1 MDATTTRERLREAAR
16 RTVRDA
22 RLPSGPPLRPT
33 RRACYFDLLLTLVI
47 GVSTVYYGIDNADN
61 VVTREIAPG
70 VVRVVPRPSG
80 PGGMAF
86 MVTLAAV
93 ASGALA
99 LRRRYPLA
107 VLCVVTAATLATP
120 QSVLRLTFY
129 AFVIAVYSAAVFS
142 PYRVATLAALPV
154 SVVLVGTSGNSV
166 TPIVPN
172 EYIALLI
179 LVPMAV
185 AAVGLRT
192 WKLRTDE
199 GRTRLSALEREQ
211 GEALRRAVEHER
223 ARIARELHDVVT
235 HNVSVMI
242 IQAGAARK
250 IMETSPEQ
258 AGEALLAVEA
268 GGRAAMTE
276 LRHVMGLLTMA
287 EQGEETD
294 GAADLDLAGTSAE
307 LAPQPGLD
315 QLESLVG
322 RVRDTGLPVD
332 LTVTG
337 PPRPLPPGLE
347 LAAYRVVQEAL
358 TNTVKHAFGATAAV
372 TVEYGPDRLRVEVTD
387 TGGHPGAGAPTG
399 NGRGLIGLRERLA
412 VHDGTLTTGRRMTGG
427 YRVEAL
433 IPLETP

>member
-1 MDATTTRERLREAAR
+1 MNVRTAPERLRKAI
-16 RTVRDA
+16 RDA
-22 RLPSGPPLRPT
+22 GQPAGPLPQPT
-33 RRACYFDLLLTLVI
+33 PRARQFDMLLALAIGIATL
-47 GVSTVYYGIDNADN
+47 YYAIDNWKQQ
-61 VVTREIAPG
+61 VPEFPPG
-70 VVRVVPRPSG
+70 AVRHVPPTG
-80 PGGMAF
+80 LGGLALMA
-86 MVTLAAV
+86 TLALI
-93 ASGALA
+93 ASAALA

-107 VLCVVTAATLATP
+107 VLCVVTAAALLTP
-120 QSVLRLTFY
+120 YDVSRLTFY
-129 AFVIAVYSAAVFS
+129 AFVIAVYSAAVHS
-142 PYRVATLAALPV
+142 PYRVVTLAAMPV
-154 SVVLVGTSGNSV
+154 AVLLVGTSGNSV
-166 TPIVPN
+166 KPIVPSQ
-172 EYIALLI
+172 YVTLLI

-185 AAVGLRT
+185 AAIGLRT

-199 GRTRLSALEREQ
+199 SRARLTALEREQ
-211 GEALRRAVEHER
+211 AEALRRAVEHER

-250 IMETSPEQ
+250 IMKTSPEQ

-287 EQGEETD
+287 DEPEGADGDTD
-294 GAADLDLAGTSAE
+294 PTDTAAE

-315 QLESLVG
+315 QLGMLVG
-322 RVRDTGLPVD
+322 RVRDTGLPVG

-337 PPRPLPPGLE
+337 PPCPLPPGVE

-358 TNTVKHAFGATAAV
+358 TNTVKHASGATAAV

-387 TGGHPGAGAPTG
+387 TGGRPGAGAGAG
-399 NGRGLIGLRERLA
+399 NGRGLLGLRERLA
-412 VHDGTLTTGRRMTGG
+412 VYDGTLSTGRRLTGG

-433 IPLETP
+433 IPLEAP

>member
-1 MDATTTRERLREAAR
+1 MDVRTTPARLWEAAR

-22 RLPSGPPLRPT
+22 GLPSGPPLRPT
-33 RRACYFDLLLTLVI
+33 RRARRFDVLLALGI
-47 GVSTVYYGIDNADN
+47 GIATVYYGIDNTG
-61 VVTREIAPG
+61 VVVVRETAPG
-70 VVRVVPRPSG
+70 TAIVAVRPSG
-80 PGGMAF
+80 PGGLAF
-86 MVTLAAV
+86 MVILAV
-93 ASGALA
+93 IASGALA
-99 LRRRYPLA
+99 LRRRCPLA

-129 AFVIAVYSAAVFS
+129 AFVIAVYSAAVYS
-142 PYRVATLAALPV
+142 PYRVATLAALPL
-154 SVVLVGTSGNSV
+154 SVLLVGTSGNSV

-172 EYIALLI
+172 QYIALLVLI
-179 LVPMAV
+179 PMAV

-192 WKLRTDE
+192 WRLRTDE

-211 GEALRRAVEHER
+211 AEALRRAVEHER
-223 ARIARELHDVVT
+223 ARIARDLHDVVT

-250 IMETSPEQ
+250 IMKTSPEQ

-276 LRHVMGLLTMA
+276 LRHVMGLLTMPD
-287 EQGEETD
+287 EDEGTD
-294 GAADLDLAGTSAE
+294 RGTDPAVTAAE

-315 QLESLVG
+315 QLERLVG
-322 RVRDTGLPVD
+322 RVRDTGLFID

-337 PPRPLPPGLE
+337 SPRPLSPGLE

-358 TNTVKHAFGATAAV
+358 TNTVRHASGATAAV
-372 TVEYGPDRLRVEVTD
+372 TVEYGPERLRVEVTD
-387 TGGHPGAGAPTG
+387 TGGHPGEAAGS
-399 NGRGLIGLRERLA
+399 GRGLIGLRERLA
-412 VHDGTLTTGRRMTGG
+412 VYDGTLTAGRRLTGG

-433 IPLETP
+433 IPLETS